1 MENSSVVQWL
11 VATDATS
18 FYVLSALTKIQFIKN
33 VKKIE
38 TLIYSVVGKAKI
50 NLEILDIIQE
60 IKFHSQVSEVRF
72 F

>member
-18 FYVLSALTKIQFIKN
+18 FYILSALTKIQFIKN

-60 IKFHSQVSEVRF
+60 IKFHAQVSEVRF

>member
-60 IKFHSQVSEVRF
+60 IKFHAQVSEVRF

>member
-11 VATDATS
+11 VATDETS

-60 IKFHSQVSEVRF
+60 IKFHAQVSEVRF

>member
-1 MENSSVVQWL
+1 MENSSFVQWL

-60 IKFHSQVSEVRF
+60 IKFHAQVSEVRF

>member
-1 MENSSVVQWL
+1 M
-11 VATDATS
+11 
-18 FYVLSALTKIQFIKN
+18 SALTKIQSIKN

-38 TLIYSVVGKAKI
+38 TLMHSVVGKAKI

-60 IKFHSQVSEVRF
+60 IKFRAQVSEVRF

>member
-1 MENSSVVQWL
+1 MENSSAVQWL

-18 FYVLSALTKIQFIKN
+18 FYVLSALTKIQSIKN

-38 TLIYSVVGKAKI
+38 TLMHSVVGKAKI

-60 IKFHSQVSEVRF
+60 IKFHAQVSEVRF

>member
-18 FYVLSALTKIQFIKN
+18 FYVLSTLTKIQFIKN

-60 IKFHSQVSEVRF
+60 IKFHAQVSEVRF

>member
-1 MENSSVVQWL
+1 MENSSAVQWL

-60 IKFHSQVSEVRF
+60 IKFHAQVSEVRF

>member
-11 VATDATS
+11 AATDATS

-60 IKFHSQVSEVRF
+60 IKFNAQVSEVRF